1 MMWGLLLMAQSFAND
16 LPLRPE
22 PPMPVPGECSEAT
35 SLSPGVSVDC
45 KSVALPLST
54 VADLLAVEKYSEHL
68 FSTSKLLISEQHY
81 ALQLA
86 QYRIEYLETELTV
99 ARQPI
104 PVLQRTETHL
114 AMGVLGGIA
123 LTVSAGWAL
132 SEVAK

>member
-1 MMWGLLLMAQSFAND
+1 MMWGLLWMAQSFAND

-22 PPMPVPGECSEAT
+22 PPMPVPGECSEAI
-35 SLSPGVSVDC
+35 SLAPGVSVDC

-81 ALQLA
+81 ELQLA

>member
-22 PPMPVPGECSEAT
+22 PPMPVPGECSEAI
-35 SLSPGVSVDC
+35 SLAPGVSVDC

-81 ALQLA
+81 ELQLA